1 MSDAVRMDLEQ
12 SIRTD
17 LLNCE
22 GRCRR
27 EETSILN
34 FFNGFADG
42 EDKSAVDKRKDDVG
56 VIGVFIEDVNIGNES
71 SMKQHLPS
79 SVRFVVQ
86 TALGI
91 PGNSEL
97 TDSSTSRPCL
107 SVRRLL
113 RAPRPQAANICGVSE
128 FGRRLRTFESMMGSN
143 DSSSSARAKFSRG
156 RGVKY
161 ARGSP
166 TCASDIPKSVYEVEL
181 NSGSLSSSPSF
192 WNW

>member
-1 MSDAVRMDLEQ
+1 MDLEEGV
-12 SIRTD
+12 RAD

-22 GRCRR
+22 GRCGR
-27 EETSILN
+27 EEAGILD
-34 FFNGFADG
+34 FFNGFTDG
-42 EDKSAVDKRKDDVG
+42 ENKGTIDKGEDDVG
-56 VIGVFIEDVNIGNES
+56 VIGVFVKDVNVGS
-71 SMKQHLPS
+71 RSLVKRYLPS

-107 SVRRLL
+107 RVRMLL
-113 RAPRPQAANICGVSE
+113 RAPRPQAAKIWGVSE

-143 DSSSSARAKFSRG
+143 DSSSSARAKFSRE

-166 TCASDIPKSVYEVEL
+166 TCESDIPKLGYEVEL